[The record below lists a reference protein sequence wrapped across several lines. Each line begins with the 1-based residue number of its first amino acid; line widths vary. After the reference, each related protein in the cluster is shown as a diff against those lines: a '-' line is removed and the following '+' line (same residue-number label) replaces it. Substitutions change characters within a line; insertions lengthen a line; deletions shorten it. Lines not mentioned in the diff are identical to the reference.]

1 MFVARV
7 TGSVVSSQKV
17 SSMIGHKLLIV
28 EPLRVDPANRDK
40 LIGTLSWLIPW
51 APALMKW
58 FLLFRGLAQGLP
70 LKLKNFQSMPPSLGS
85 STPSACTTK

>member
-40 LIGTLSWLIPW
+40 LIGDATIIGIIDTVSVHNKIVFS
-51 APALMKW
+51 A
-58 FLLFRGLAQGLP
+58 
-70 LKLKNFQSMPPSLGS
+70 NGS
-85 STPSACTTK
+85 NG